1 MEISGFDADSIVT
14 QLMQLE
20 RLPLNALQ
28 RRKDAA
34 STASDAISKI
44 RSNLDAFRLAAA
56 KLADV
61 STFDRFRTTVS
72 SSDIASASVSGTAA
86 PGSLSFTV
94 DRLAQAHG
102 LRSIGTVPSNSTTV
116 TSAAFISVA
125 AGTRS
130 VGIDTV
136 RAGTGLGAGTSV
148 LKITQ
153 ASAGATTSGT
163 SLAPSTVIGP
173 GNDTIDVSVNGSART
188 VTIAAGTYSAD
199 QLATAVQAAF
209 DASGGGLTASIDTA
223 GALQVTTTREG
234 SAASLQITG
243 GTALGDLGL
252 APQAVAATGTDGI
265 IDVDGTLTTVT
276 NAEAGQ
282 AVAVDTGSGTLD
294 VTLSGGLRV
303 GDIDVKTVSTGTRTL
318 ADVAA
323 AINGANGGV
332 SAAAVQ
338 VSGGAW
344 RLQLSSRTTGDTGR
358 IAIDT
363 SVFSGI
369 GGMIESSAAQNAQ
382 ITIGSGPGA
391 YQVEATGN
399 TFANVMSG
407 VSLTART
414 VSATAVTVDVTRNDD
429 AVANDVAAL
438 VGAANTI
445 LADIKVQTRFD
456 SVTGTSGVL
465 AGNSA
470 IRRLADQVRSA
481 LGGQVD
487 GLTGTTT
494 NGLASAIGIQVTR
507 EGSFTFDKSKFLA
520 VMATDPGAAARVFG
534 RGGTG
539 SGSVTYGTAA
549 AETRR
554 GTYDVEVTTAATQAT
569 SATLFAGGAA
579 TSTRLGIR
587 AGNITASIDITAG
600 QTPAQIIAALNG
612 SFAANNL
619 DLVAEADGTG
629 LVVRANDWGS
639 AGNFELNTDVLGAG
653 TWDAQDGVN
662 VQGTIA
668 GVTATGI
675 GRRLSLTSFADSPA
689 AGLAIDVAGGAIGA
703 VGSITY
709 QPGLAAR
716 VVEVATALTDADD
729 GTLTSAKDAADR
741 RVKGFTDQMTR
752 LEDRL
757 AVRELNL
764 RRQYSSL
771 QTLLGDLQ
779 SQGSWLSSQ
788 IAGLPRFES

>member
-61 STFDRFRTTVS
+61 STFDRFRTSVS
-72 SSDIASASVSGTAA
+72 HGDIASASVGGSAA

-102 LRSIGTVPSNSTTV
+102 LRSIGTVASNSTTV

-136 RAGTGLGAGTSV
+136 RAGTGLGARTSV
-148 LKITQ
+148 LEITQ

-173 GNDTIDVSVNGSART
+173 GNNTIDVTVNGSART

-199 QLATAVQAAF
+199 QLATAVQSAF
-209 DASGGGLTASIDTA
+209 DASGGGLAASIDTA
-223 GALQVTTTREG
+223 GALKITTTREG
-234 SAASLQITG
+234 SAATLQITG
-243 GTALGDLGL
+243 GSALGDLGL
-252 APQAVAATGTDGI
+252 ATQPVPATGTNGI
-265 IDVDGTLTTVT
+265 IDVDGTLTTVS
-276 NAEAGQ
+276 NAQAGQ
-282 AVAVDTGSGTLD
+282 AVAVDTGNGTLD
-294 VTLSGGLRV
+294 LTLSGGLRV
-303 GDIDVKTVSTGTRTL
+303 GEISVKTVSTGTRSL

-338 VSGGAW
+338 VSDGAW
-344 RLQLSSRTTGDTGR
+344 RLQLSSRTTGDAGR
-358 IAIDT
+358 IAVDT

-369 GGMIESSAAQNAQ
+369 GGMIESSTAQNAR
-382 ITIGSGPGA
+382 ITIGAGPGA
-391 YQVEATGN
+391 YQVEASGN

-407 VSLTART
+407 VSLTARS
-414 VSATAVTVDVTRNDD
+414 VSTTAVTVDVTRNDD

-456 SVTGTSGVL
+456 SLTGSSGVL

-481 LGGQVD
+481 LGGQVE
-487 GLTGTTT
+487 GLTGTAT
-494 NGLASAIGIQVTR
+494 NGLASTIGIQVTR

-520 VMATDPGAAARVFG
+520 VMANDPAAAARVFG

-539 SGSVTYGTAA
+539 TGSVSYGTAA

-554 GTYDVEVTTAATQAT
+554 GTYAVEVTTAATQAT

-579 TSTRLGIR
+579 ASTRLGVR

-619 DLVAEADGTG
+619 DLVAETDGTG
-629 LVVRANDWGS
+629 LIVRSNDWGS

-668 GVTATGI
+668 GVAATGI

-741 RVKGFTDQMTR
+741 RVKSFTDQMTR

-757 AVRELNL
+757 AIRELNL

-788 IAGLPRFES
+788 IAGLPSFER